1 MRQKIR
7 MGSGPLV
14 SRSGASPSGMIA
26 CKSHPVYGTWV
37 RLKVTARRSVTEA
50 TARGSVTEATARMR
64 VIKANARMSVIEVTA
79 RMSVIEV
86 TAKMRVIKANARM
99 SERMTGL

>member
-1 MRQKIR
+1 

-37 RLKVTARRSVTEA
+37 RLKATARRSVTEA
-50 TARGSVTEATARMR
+50 IARRSVIKVIARRSVTEAIARRFVIKAIAKRSVIEVTVRMR
-64 VIKANARMSVIEVTA
+64 VIKAIVDWLPE
-79 RMSVIEV
+79 
-86 TAKMRVIKANARM
+86 RV
-99 SERMTGL
+99 TGL

>member
-1 MRQKIR
+1 

-14 SRSGASPSGMIA
+14 SRSGASPSGIIA

-37 RLKVTARRSVTEA
+37 RLKVTAIRSVTEAIARMSVIKA
-50 TARGSVTEATARMR
+50 TARGSVTEANARMC
-64 VIKANARMSVIEVTA
+64 VIKANA

>member
-1 MRQKIR
+1 

-37 RLKVTARRSVTEA
+37 RLKATARRSVTEA
-50 TARGSVTEATARMR
+50 IARRFVIKAIAKRSVIEVTVRMR
-64 VIKANARMSVIEVTA
+64 VIKAIVDWLPE
-79 RMSVIEV
+79 
-86 TAKMRVIKANARM
+86 RV
-99 SERMTGL
+99 TGL

>member
-1 MRQKIR
+1 MRQRIR

-37 RLKVTARRSVTEA
+37 RLKATARRSVTEA
-50 TARGSVTEATARMR
+50 IARRFVIKATARRSVIKAIAKRSVIEVTVRMR
-64 VIKANARMSVIEVTA
+64 VIKAIVDWLPE
-79 RMSVIEV
+79 
-86 TAKMRVIKANARM
+86 RV
-99 SERMTGL
+99 TGL